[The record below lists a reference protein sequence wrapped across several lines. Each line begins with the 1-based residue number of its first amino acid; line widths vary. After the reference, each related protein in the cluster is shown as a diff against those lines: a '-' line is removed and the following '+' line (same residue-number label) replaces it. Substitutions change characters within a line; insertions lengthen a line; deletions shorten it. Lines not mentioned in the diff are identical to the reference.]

1 MVDRDATFVRVYVP
15 ATVPLVAM
23 LHEAAELPETPVAA
37 HAVTPALREW
47 YVEGDEEELE
57 YVAFSRAAQEALRLL
72 HSDPSAPRRRVVVS
86 ADIPQTTVN
95 AQNQDLG
102 TSAVRLAHPIQLS
115 QVAAIHVDAK
125 EAETDVAAAAEAV
138 DAAAAGDPDAQFTV
152 DSAEDH
158 ELLWYAPEE
167 IQDVLKA

>member
-1 MVDRDATFVRVYVP
+1 MSNLVRVYLP
-15 ATVPLVAM
+15 ATMPLVAA
-23 LHEAAELPETPVAA
+23 LRDGGEPARPAGPV

-72 HSDPSAPRRRVVVS
+72 RADPAAPRRRVVIS
-86 ADIPQTTVN
+86 ADVPETDVKV
-95 AQNQDLG
+95 ASQDLG
-102 TSAVRLAHPIQLS
+102 TSEVRLGSP
-115 QVAAIHVDAK
+115 VPRGAIASFHVDDR
-125 EAETDVAAAAEAV
+125 EAEADVAAAADAVEEAV
-138 DAAAAGDPDAQFTV
+138 AGDPDAQFTV

-167 IQDVLKA
+167 IDDLLSS